1 MDWALVGFV
10 VAVVLVASTAQTL
23 VGFGFA
29 LVSVPVFVTVLEVK
43 DTVVLETLLGLLSSA
58 IVARHAW
65 GHVPWRTV
73 SWMSAGSI
81 AGMPAGLAVL
91 LFAPQ
96 DALRLGVGLI
106 TIVMAAALASGVR
119 LGSSSVPR
127 ELGVGL
133 VSGVLNTSTSMN
145 GPPVV
150 LYFQGI
156 GYPTQSFRGGLAVFF
171 VVAGGLTFAAFL
183 ATGVVTWFA
192 VGLAAA
198 GAPAVFAGSVAGHAL
213 LRRVDPELFRRLVFA
228 MLIAAALSAIGS
240 SLVRLVG

>member
-1 MDWALVGFV
+1 MDWALISFV

-29 LVSVPVFVTVLEVK
+29 LISVPVLIAVLDVR
-43 DTVVLETLLGLLSSA
+43 DVVVLGTMLGLLNSS

-73 SWMSAGSI
+73 SWMFAGSL

-96 DALRLGVGLI
+96 DALRLGVGLS

-119 LGSSSVPR
+119 LGASSVPR

-150 LYFQGI
+150 LYFQGL
-156 GYPTQSFRGGLAVFF
+156 GFPTQEFRGGLAVFF
-171 VVAGGLTFAAFL
+171 VACSALTLAAFI
-183 ATGVVTWFA
+183 ATGVVTWMA
-192 VGLAAA
+192 IGLASAA
-198 GAPAVFAGSVAGHAL
+198 VPSVFAGSIAGHAL
-213 LRRVDPELFRRLVFA
+213 LRRVEPELFRRLVFV
-228 MLIAAALSAIGS
+228 MLVAAALSAVGS
-240 SLVRLVG
+240 SIARIAR